1 MDNDNR
7 LILPHRIE
15 YGFTLAELMIVVVVM
30 VILTAIGMSMFY
42 GSTETARNIERK
54 NDITAIYNELERSY
68 RTRSAI
74 SEPSYPATTSN
85 VKEQIAQL
93 AENGDIVMAPGV
105 NHNSITPAPN
115 PYSSQYP
122 GPNQYIYQS
131 FKSNGQL
138 CTSEPCVRYVLYY
151 LKEPNEI
158 IEVHSMRQQ

>member
-1 MDNDNR
+1 MNSSDR

-15 YGFTLAELMIVVVVM
+15 YGFTLAELMIVIIVIA
-30 VILTAIGMSMFY
+30 ILTVIGMAMFF

-68 RTRSAI
+68 RARAAI
-74 SEPSYPATTSN
+74 SEPSYPATTPN
-85 VKEQIAQL
+85 TDKQIAQL
-93 AENGDIVMAPGV
+93 TDNKDIVTAPGV
-105 NHNSITPAPN
+105 NYNSITPASSY
-115 PYSSQYP
+115 YSPQHP

-131 FKSNGQL
+131 FKSDGQL